1 MYFGQWL
8 GLALLSLQLLKMVCP
23 THSLQSQP
31 NRPNDVIGDGESSR
45 HRQKPAVTFIRLK
58 FMQEIPKEHFRPVP
72 EAFPDL
78 KLRSNAALQTPA
90 FAGLLEK
97 AGTGPR
103 RQGFRSAID
112 LHILREFRGQGRPKQ
127 TLRQEK

>member
-1 MYFGQWL
+1 
-8 GLALLSLQLLKMVCP
+8 
-23 THSLQSQP
+23 
-31 NRPNDVIGDGESSR
+31 
-45 HRQKPAVTFIRLK
+45 
-58 FMQEIPKEHFRPVP
+58 MQEIPKEHFRPVP

-127 TLRQEK
+127 TLRQEKTSPQGTLKAQIVCFARHVMPIQIRNRQDLGDVADQLMLYPLVLSRVR